1 MQNAQNMIN
10 MLDNMNYNNNLMKQ
24 NITYNAIYN
33 EFQKCQQDDD
43 LLQIG
48 CTFKLKDNNMHQWR
62 VTMCGPKETPY
73 ENGIF
78 TICILFPLDYPRH
91 GPEFRFLNKVYHL
104 NVDWRNDRCLG
115 HISLNHLNE
124 WRVCGKVTK
133 FPTYGIKQAL
143 FDIFCLFFDQG
154 VESCYDE
161 RMGIQYRDNTAEF
174 NKIAA
179 EWTHRY
185 AKYYI

>member
-10 MLDNMNYNNNLMKQ
+10 MLDNMNYNNNLMQQ
-24 NITYNAIYN
+24 NMTYNAICN
-33 EFQKCQQDDD
+33 EFQKCQKDDD

-48 CTFKLKDNNMHQWR
+48 CTFKLKDNNIFQWR
-62 VTMCGPKETPY
+62 VTMYGPKETPY

-78 TICILFPLDYPRH
+78 TIIISFPPDYPRK
-91 GPEFRFLNKVYHL
+91 GPEFKFVNKIYHL
-104 NVDWRNDRCLG
+104 NVDFKNNLG

-124 WRVCGKVTK
+124 WAITGKVRV
-133 FPTYGIKQAL
+133 FPSYGIKQAL

-161 RMGIQYRDNTAEF
+161 GMGNQYRENRPEF
-174 NKIAA
+174 DEIAKK
-179 EWTHRY
+179 WTQEY
-185 AKYYI
+185 ATYKN

>member
-24 NITYNAIYN
+24 NITYNAICN

-48 CTFKLKDNNMHQWR
+48 CTFKLKDNNIFQWR
-62 VTMCGPKETPY
+62 VTMYGPKETPY

-78 TICILFPLDYPRH
+78 TIIISFPPDYPRK
-91 GPEFRFLNKVYHL
+91 GPEFKFLNKSYHL
-104 NVDWRNDRCLG
+104 NVDFKNNLG

-124 WRVCGKVTK
+124 WATSGKVRV

-154 VESCYDE
+154 VEGAYDE
-161 RMGIQYRDNTAEF
+161 ALANQYLNNRPEF
-174 NKIAA
+174 DKIAK
-179 EWTHRY
+179 EWTQRF
-185 AKYYI
+185 AK

>member
-24 NITYNAIYN
+24 NITYNAICN

-48 CTFKLKDNNMHQWR
+48 CTFKLKNNNIFQWE
-62 VTMCGPKETPY
+62 VTMYGPKKTPY

-78 TICILFPLDYPRH
+78 TILILFPLDYPSH
-91 GPEFRFLNKVYHL
+91 GPEFKFLNKVYHL
-104 NVDWRNDRCLG
+104 NVDWKNNLG

-124 WRVCGKVTK
+124 WAITGKVK
-133 FPTYGIKQAL
+133 VFPTYGIKQAL

>member
-48 CTFKLKDNNMHQWR
+48 CTFKLKDNNINQWE
-62 VTMCGPKETPY
+62 VTMNGPKETPY

-78 TICILFPLDYPRH
+78 IIIISFPPDYPLH
-91 GPEFRFLNKVYHL
+91 GPEFKFRNKIYHL
-104 NVDWRNDRCLG
+104 NVDFKNDLG
-115 HISLNHLNE
+115 HISLSNLNC
-124 WRVCGKVTK
+124 WRTCGKVHK
-133 FPTYGIKQAL
+133 FPSYGVKHAL
-143 FDIFCLFFDQG
+143 FDIFCLFFAQG
-154 VESCYDE
+154 VEGAYDE
-161 RMGIQYRDNTAEF
+161 QMADLYMNNRPEF
-174 NKIAA
+174 DKIAK
-179 EWTHRY
+179 EFTQRY
-185 AKYYI
+185 AKYYN